1 MTTQQQVS
9 LDKSTATGNNNEHM
23 EDKFNPSS
31 IKSLSFFASV
41 RGKTL
46 ILFLMVSLIPLV
58 LTAGFAYQKARQAL
72 EERIKNELLRTALN
86 HASLVAYMMEGYLN
100 DTKTMADSEQIR
112 HYIND
117 IQRAHQA
124 LLVFGR
130 HWKQYLGIGI
140 YSSGGYGVAY
150 SNDTLENTKRKKF
163 YLGDRDYF
171 HRAITGE
178 AYISDVIVSKGSEG
192 TLIVVAAPISDAGKI
207 VGVLGTA
214 ISTKHMAELLIE
226 AKVGESGDAYM
237 INREGYFITPP
248 RFAAELKK
256 RGVIK
261 EQAELELR
269 IDSPAV
275 LEVHGKKSAVGIYRD
290 YQGRQVVGAY
300 APVSCKGWGVV
311 IEQTE
316 EEAFAPI
323 KKVRNVM
330 FFILLAVTGI
340 VTGVAFLVARGVTVD
355 VVKLTKAA
363 SELEEGNLAARALI
377 AGRDEIAQ
385 LGQAFNNMADRI
397 GMLVTDL
404 QDDIQ
409 ARKKVEGELKQHQE
423 NLEEI
428 IEQRTQEL
436 ANAVVAMLEAK
447 EIAEAA
453 TRSKSEFLA
462 NMSHEIRTPMNAII
476 GFSGLALKTGLTAKQ
491 HDYVS
496 KISNAGTAL
505 LGIINDILD
514 FSKIEA
520 GKLGMEQIE
529 FAFSDV
535 MDNITA
541 IIAQKA
547 HEKDLELLIHV
558 APDIPPYLVGD
569 PLRLGQILINLVNN
583 AVKFTEKG
591 EIEISVERQEARS
604 EEQGATGNKQAEH
617 ALKDEIPPSDG
628 SIPTVG
634 GPSARVELRF
644 SVRDTGI
651 GMTPEQSAK
660 LFQAF
665 TQADGS
671 TTRKYGGTGLGLSIC
686 RRLVELMD
694 GKIWAE
700 SEAGRGSTFTF
711 TASFGISAKEVHK
724 HRAFPESLRGMR
736 VLIVDDNP
744 GAREI
749 LAGILEH
756 LPLAVDSVGSGA
768 EAIAAIRQNDSTN
781 PYALVLMDWRMPGM
795 DGAEATRLI
804 KKDQTLTSIPR
815 IVMVTAYGK
824 EEVRAIAHDAGVDGF
839 LDKPV
844 NTSTLLDTIMQ
855 IYAPDDPSMMRQPA
869 ETAEKADRLR
879 GARILLVED
888 NQINQQIAIEL
899 LEGEGASIVVA
910 NNGREAVDKVAQG
923 GVPWPY
929 NMVLMDIQMPEMD
942 GCEATRAIRSDGRF
956 AGLPIIAMS
965 AHALLEEK
973 QKTLDAGMNDYI
985 TKPINPNEMF
995 ATLGKYYHAEQPL
1008 PPVRKA
1014 SVPDRKAEMST
1025 EEPWPDIPGIDI
1037 QSGLNRVRGNRS
1049 LYVKL
1054 VTTFCADYAE
1064 GAMQIQKA
1072 MDQGDRESAQ
1082 RLAHTIKGLSG
1093 SIGATELQEV
1103 AGHLEAA
1110 IKQGTSTD
1118 YRDLLDPFDKA
1129 LTKALA
1135 LLEPLT
1141 GGGKETAIP
1150 AALHAINDTSLLMDG
1165 LNRLAPHVKARK
1177 PKLCTPIVDEIT
1189 ARSWPEP
1196 YAGDVAD
1203 LKNLLAKYK
1212 FKEMDESLSAL
1223 MEKLGGKKDA

>member
-1 MTTQQQVS
+1 MEN
-9 LDKSTATGNNNEHM
+9 KNNL
-23 EDKFNPSS
+23 SS
-31 IKSLSFFASV
+31 SKSLSFFASV
-41 RGKTL
+41 QGKTL

-58 LTAGFAYQKARQAL
+58 LAAGFAYQEARQAM
-72 EERIKNELLRTALN
+72 EERIKNELLRTARIQAARIDYLLN
-86 HASLVAYMMEGYLN
+86 EYTRDV
-100 DTKTMADSEQIR
+100 KTMADSERIR
-112 HYIND
+112 LYTKD
-117 IQRAHQA
+117 LARAHED
-124 LLVFGR
+124 LRVFGR
-130 HWKQYLGIGI
+130 YWDKYKLIGI
-140 YSSGGYGVAY
+140 ISPDGYSVVYSSQ
-150 SNDTLENTKRKKF
+150 TLEGFKRKKY
-163 YLGDRDYF
+163 YLGDREYF
-171 HRAITGE
+171 KQAMSGRAN
-178 AYISDVIVSKGSEG
+178 ISDVIVSKGDEG
-192 TLIVVAAPISDAGKI
+192 TGITVAAPITDSGRI
-207 VGVLGTA
+207 VGVLIAG
-214 ISTKHMAELLIE
+214 ISTKYMATLLSE
-226 AKVGESGDAYM
+226 AQIGKSGDAYM
-237 INREGYFITPP
+237 INQEGYLITPT
-248 RFAAELKK
+248 RFTAELKQ
-256 RGVIK
+256 RGVVK
-261 EQAELELR
+261 ERAELE
-269 IDSPAV
+269 IKPPAV
-275 LEVHGKKSAVGIYRD
+275 RELQGNQSGVGIYRD

-300 APVSCKGWGVV
+300 APVLGKPWGLL
-311 IEQTE
+311 IEQSE

-323 KKVRNVM
+323 KKVRAVM
-330 FFILLAVTGI
+330 LFIVLAVAGM
-340 VTGVAFLVARGVTVD
+340 VTAVAFLVARGVTAR
-355 VVKLTKAA
+355 VVQLTKAA
-363 SELEEGNLAARALI
+363 GELEEGNLKARAHVTSS
-377 AGRDEIAQ
+377 DELGQ

-397 GMLVTDL
+397 GTLITDL
-404 QDDIQ
+404 EEDIR
-409 ARKKVEGELKQHQE
+409 ARKKVEEELKQHQE
-423 NLEEI
+423 NLEDV

-476 GFSGLALKTGLTAKQ
+476 GFSGLALKTGLSAKQ
-491 HDYVS
+491 HDYVN

-520 GKLGMEQIE
+520 GKLSMEQIE
-529 FAFSDV
+529 FAFADV

-541 IIAQKA
+541 IVAQKA

-558 APDIPPYLVGD
+558 APDIPPCLVGD
-569 PLRLGQILINLVNN
+569 PLRLGQILINVVNN
-583 AVKFTEKG
+583 AVKFTERG
-591 EIEISVERQEARS
+591 EIEISIERQEARS
-604 EEQGATGNKQAEH
+604 EEQGATGKRQEEQS
-617 ALKDEIPPSDG
+617 LKDEIPPSDG
-628 SIPTVG
+628 SIPTVE

-686 RRLVELMD
+686 KRLVDLMG

-724 HRAFPESLRGMR
+724 HRVFPEILRGMR

-756 LPLAVDSVGSGA
+756 LPLAVDTVSSGA
-768 EAIAAIRQNDSTN
+768 EAIAAVRQSDATN
-781 PYALVLMDWRMPGM
+781 PYGLVLMDWRMPGI
-795 DGAEATRLI
+795 DGTQAARLI
-804 KKDQTLTSIPR
+804 KKDQTLASIPR

-844 NTSTLLDTIMQ
+844 NTSTLVDAIIQ
-855 IYAPDDPSMMRQPA
+855 ICAPDDLSTMRQPA
-869 ETAEKADRLR
+869 ESVEQVNRLR

-888 NQINQQIAIEL
+888 NQVNQQIAIEL
-899 LEGEGASIVVA
+899 LEGEGASVVLA

-923 GVPWPY
+923 GVPWPCH
-929 NMVLMDIQMPEMD
+929 MVLMDIQMPEMD
-942 GCEATRAIRSDGRF
+942 GCEATRAIRSDSRF
-956 AGLPIIAMS
+956 AALPIIAMS
-965 AHALLEEK
+965 AHALAEEK
-973 QKTLDAGMNDYI
+973 QKALDAGMNDYV

-995 ATLGKYYHAEQPL
+995 ATLGKYYIEEQPR
-1008 PPVRKA
+1008 PPVREA
-1014 SVPDRKAEMST
+1014 SARDQKTEFSS

-1037 QSGLNRVRGNRS
+1037 QSGLNRVRGNRN
-1049 LYVKL
+1049 LYGKL
-1054 VTTFCADYAE
+1054 VTTFCTDYAD
-1064 GAMQIQKA
+1064 GSLQIQKA
-1072 MDQGDRESAQ
+1072 MDEGDRELAQ
-1082 RLAHTIKGLSG
+1082 RLAHTIKGVSG
-1093 SIGATELQEV
+1093 SIGAVGLQEI
-1103 AGHLEAA
+1103 AGNLEAA
-1110 IKQGTSTD
+1110 LKEGVRTD
-1118 YRDLLDPFDKA
+1118 YRDLLDPFGRA
-1129 LTKALA
+1129 LDKALA

-1141 GGGKETAIP
+1141 HGGKGADIP
-1150 AALHAINDTSLLMDG
+1150 AALHAISDPSLLMEC

-1223 MEKLGGKKDA
+1223 MEKLGGGKTDA